1 MDIAKTYAVFFSA
14 TFSTR
19 KIVAGMADELG
30 YDRVEYDITG
40 RSPDGEVR
48 LSTDDLLLIGVPVYG
63 GRVPV
68 DALKGIASFKGDNTP
83 AILVCVY
90 GNREYDDAMIELNDL
105 VRANG
110 FVPVAA
116 AAVIAEHCIFPK
128 VAAGRPDDA
137 DWQKIEGFCRE
148 VKTML
153 RSRNDFAGAELP
165 IDGHRPYK
173 ALGSIPI
180 HPSAGKDCNGCG
192 ICAGACPV
200 GAISSED
207 PRKTDTAK
215 CIACVRCINV
225 CPTHSRKF
233 RGLLYRIAARKFVK
247 NNSARKEPLFIH
259 L

>member
-1 MDIAKTYAVFFSA
+1 M
-14 TFSTR
+14 
-19 KIVAGMADELG
+19 GC
-30 YDRVEYDITG
+30 DRAEYDITG
-40 RSPDGEVR
+40 RSPEGEVS
-48 LSTDDLLLIGVPVYG
+48 LSPDDLLLIGVPVYG

-68 DALKGIASFKGDNTP
+68 DALEGIASFKGDNTP

-90 GNREYDDAMIELNDL
+90 GNRDYDDAMIELNDL

-137 DWQKIEGFCRE
+137 DRQKIGAFCRE
-148 VKTML
+148 VRTL
-153 RSRNDFAGAELP
+153 LQSRDDFAGAELP

-180 HPSAGKDCNGCG
+180 HPSAGKECNRCG
-192 ICAGACPV
+192 VCAGACPV
-200 GAISSED
+200 GAISLDD
-207 PRKTDTAK
+207 PRKTDTSK
-215 CIACVRCINV
+215 CIACSRCIDV
-225 CPTHSRKF
+225 CPTHARKF
-233 RGLLYRIAARKFVK
+233 RGLLYKIAGWKFARD
-247 NNSARKEPLFIH
+247 NSARKEPLFIH